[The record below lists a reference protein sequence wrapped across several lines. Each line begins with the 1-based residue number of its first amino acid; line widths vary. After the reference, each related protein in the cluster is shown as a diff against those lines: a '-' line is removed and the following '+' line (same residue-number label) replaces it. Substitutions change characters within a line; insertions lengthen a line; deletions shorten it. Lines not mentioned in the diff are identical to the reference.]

1 MPFRYRSIVAGV
13 ALGGLSAFL
22 SSHPAM
28 LFRLDPNLFTRF
40 VKSIGIALV
49 VPGIL
54 AAMIAGNAHNFAL
67 WLAATVNFLF
77 WFGFAWLVGL
87 FLIKL
92 RQLRQ
97 AIAAVNMSRDK
108 PSSLGSE

>member
-1 MPFRYRSIVAGV
+1 
-13 ALGGLSAFL
+13 
-22 SSHPAM
+22 M
-28 LFRLDPNLFTRF
+28 LFRLNPNLFMRF

-49 VPGIL
+49 VPGIM

-77 WFGFAWLVGL
+77 WLGFALLVGL
-87 FLIKL
+87 FLNRL
-92 RQLRQ
+92 RQLRR